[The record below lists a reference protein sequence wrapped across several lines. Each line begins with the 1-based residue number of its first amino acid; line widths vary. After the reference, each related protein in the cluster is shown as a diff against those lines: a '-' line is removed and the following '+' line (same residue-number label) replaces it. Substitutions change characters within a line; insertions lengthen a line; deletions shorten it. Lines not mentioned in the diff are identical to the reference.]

1 MANKFLTE
9 LKALC
14 EKYQLCVVPE
24 DNGKYELPLV
34 IAPYEGENKSLYD
47 WLDDSDY
54 IGNYD
59 DNDKPF
65 DDKKGRQIDDDI
77 DDEMLERCKER
88 GIGVSVTEVVWDDKK
103 KKMIEIR
110 KEKLV

>member
-14 EKYQLCVVPE
+14 KKYQLCVVPE
-24 DNGKYELPLV
+24 ENSKYELPLV

-47 WLDDSDY
+47 ELDDSDY
-54 IGNYD
+54 VGNY
-59 DNDKPF
+59 
-65 DDKKGRQIDDDI
+65 DDDI
-77 DDEMLERCKER
+77 DDEMLERCKKR
-88 GIGVSVTEVVWDDKK
+88 GLSVSVTKMVWDDKK
-103 KKMIEIR
+103 QEMIEIQ

>member
-54 IGNYD
+54 VGNYD
-59 DNDKPF
+59 DDNE
-65 DDKKGRQIDDDI
+65 DI

-88 GIGVSVTEVVWDDKK
+88 GIGVSITEMVWDDKK
-103 KKMIEIR
+103 KEMIEIR

>member
-1 MANKFLTE
+1 MVNKFLTE

-54 IGNYD
+54 VGNYD
-59 DNDKPF
+59 DDNE
-65 DDKKGRQIDDDI
+65 DI

-88 GIGVSVTEVVWDDKK
+88 GIGVSITEMVWDDKK
-103 KKMIEIR
+103 KEMIEIR

>member
-24 DNGKYELPLV
+24 ENSKYELPLV
-34 IAPYEGENKSLYD
+34 IAPYEGDNKSLYD
-47 WLDDSDY
+47 ELDDSDY
-54 IGNYD
+54 VGNY
-59 DNDKPF
+59 
-65 DDKKGRQIDDDI
+65 DDDI
-77 DDEMLERCKER
+77 DDEMLERCKKR
-88 GIGVSVTEVVWDDKK
+88 GLSVSVTKMVWDDKK
-103 KKMIEIR
+103 QEMIEIQ

>member
-14 EKYQLCVVPE
+14 EKYQLCVVLE

-54 IGNYD
+54 VGNYD
-59 DNDKPF
+59 DDNE
-65 DDKKGRQIDDDI
+65 DI

-88 GIGVSVTEVVWDDKK
+88 GIGVSITEMVWDDKK
-103 KKMIEIR
+103 KEMIEIR

>member
-1 MANKFLTE
+1 MPNNFLTE

-54 IGNYD
+54 VGNYD
-59 DNDKPF
+59 D
-65 DDKKGRQIDDDI
+65 DDDGI
-77 DDEMLERCKER
+77 DGEMLERCKER
-88 GIGVSVTEVVWDDKK
+88 GISVSVTEMVWDDKK

>member
-47 WLDDSDY
+47 
-54 IGNYD
+54 
-59 DNDKPF
+59 
-65 DDKKGRQIDDDI
+65 
-77 DDEMLERCKER
+77 
-88 GIGVSVTEVVWDDKK
+88 
-103 KKMIEIR
+103 
-110 KEKLV
+110 